1 MNLKKLVSASVIL
14 FSVAFSFGQ
23 EQSLQS
29 LGKVS
34 VNLTSLSID
43 YQFPISE
50 SWVMEPKVGI
60 APAHQISDGKMELGY
75 QYNSIFIA
83 NEFRYLYS
91 FAKRAK
97 LGRDTKLNSASYFGL
112 KTRYNF
118 GAFNNQPNTSYGNTL
133 NLAGVWGL
141 QRNLD
146 SNFLLNFHAGLG
158 WVRDFDFK
166 KSAVYPEFG
175 IGFSYVLFK

>member
-1 MNLKKLVSASVIL
+1 MNLKKLVSASVVL

-34 VNLTSLSID
+34 VNFNSLSID

-50 SWVMEPKVGI
+50 SWVMEPRVGI
-60 APAHQISDGKMELGY
+60 APAHQISDRKMELGY
-75 QYNSIFIA
+75 QYNSIFVA

-97 LGRDTKLNSASYFGL
+97 LGRDTKLNSASYLGL

-118 GAFNNQPNTSYGNTL
+118 DTFNTSYGNTL

-146 SNFLLNFHAGLG
+146 SNFLFNFHAGLG
-158 WVRDFDFK
+158 LVRDFDIK
-166 KSAVYPEFG
+166 KSVVYPEFS

>member
-50 SWVMEPKVGI
+50 SWVMEPRVGI
-60 APAHQISDGKMELGY
+60 APAHQITSDGNIIPSFLYK
-75 QYNSIFIA
+75 SIFIA

-97 LGRDTKLNSASYFGL
+97 LGRDTKLNSASYLGL

-118 GAFNNQPNTSYGNTL
+118 DTFNTSYGNTL
-133 NLAGVWGL
+133 SLAGVWGL

-146 SNFLLNFHAGLG
+146 SNFLFNFHAGLG
-158 WVRDFDFK
+158 LVRDFYIK
-166 KSAVYPEFG
+166 KSVVYPEFS

>member
-34 VNLTSLSID
+34 VNFNSLSID

-50 SWVMEPKVGI
+50 SWVMEPRVGI
-60 APAHQISDGKMELGY
+60 APAHQITSDGNIIPGFL
-75 QYNSIFIA
+75 SIFIA

-97 LGRDTKLNSASYFGL
+97 LGRDTKLNSASYLGL

-118 GAFNNQPNTSYGNTL
+118 DTFNTSYGNTL
-133 NLAGVWGL
+133 SLAGVWGL